1 MFYFLIENSVVPQSR
16 IRHSEPLHSSNY
28 GTKPCYHTTGGDS
41 DDDRDDGV
49 VRGVEGDRRHHLVVA
64 LLEHQESAVVL
75 IRLVIAVHDLVT
87 PLRHAAHADHVSAQC
102 H

>member
-1 MFYFLIENSVVPQSR
+1 MVQNPVIIPFQINAKLEINCVGELRDLQDIPQTR
-16 IRHSEPLHSSNY
+16 
-28 GTKPCYHTTGGDS
+28 GDS

-49 VRGVEGDRRHHLVVA
+49 VRGVEGDGRHHLVVA
-64 LLEHQESAVVL
+64 ILKHQERAVVL